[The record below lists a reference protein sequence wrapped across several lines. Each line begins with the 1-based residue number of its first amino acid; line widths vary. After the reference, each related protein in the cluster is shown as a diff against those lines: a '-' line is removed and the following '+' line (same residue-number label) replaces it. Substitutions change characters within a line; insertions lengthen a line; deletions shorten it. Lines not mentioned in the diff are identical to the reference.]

1 MTEKRFRLQT
11 GSRLSNPSQ
20 SLPLRCITFFHQ
32 CLNVCL
38 TVANCKTVMSNLR
51 QSSPFFFKYCFCTP
65 FRQRVNETLAS
76 LTLNLHR
83 PAFFHMNNNQESVS
97 ESIKNQSCELIR
109 QQRWYQSNLI
119 KNHPYS
125 FAHIYFN
132 SSPGLYTYECGVKWM
147 FSSFQDHAVTAE
159 VHAGSR

>member
-1 MTEKRFRLQT
+1 MLEC
-11 GSRLSNPSQ
+11 LSNSSKLQ
-20 SLPLRCITFFHQ
+20 
-32 CLNVCL
+32 
-38 TVANCKTVMSNLR
+38 NCDVKLEAVK
-51 QSSPFFFKYCFCTP
+51 PFFFKYCFYTP

-132 SSPGLYTYECGVKWM
+132 SSPGLYTYECGVK
-147 FSSFQDHAVTAE
+147 
-159 VHAGSR
+159 